1 MSAENAKKV
10 KDSKNIEIE
19 EVTVLN
25 DGIPVLSK
33 EESKKET
40 KEEPKEEKKAEE
52 KTAEP
57 KVEEKK
63 EEPKVEAPK
72 VETPK
77 IEAPKIETPT
87 VDVPKVE
94 EPKIEAPLMAGF
106 TPTVPDAPVTI
117 AKPTIETPI
126 QTPTPSFIGPKPS
139 SMGGSLFNKP
149 IMDNVGNPET
159 FKSHDDIDNYY
170 DKKNASIDEFC
181 EKVKNANNGEREKA
195 HALLNKID
203 AYENWRESLFK
214 VPGVDDAI
222 SATSAPINRNPAPTF
237 TQQPDMPDFKKI
249 A

>member
-33 EESKKET
+33 EET
-40 KEEPKEEKKAEE
+40 KEEPKEEQKAEE

-63 EEPKVEAPK
+63 EEPKVE
-72 VETPK
+72 TPK
-77 IEAPKIETPT
+77 IEAPT

-94 EPKIEAPLMAGF
+94 EPKVEAPLMAGF

-149 IMDNVGNPET
+149 IMDNVGNSET
-159 FKSHDDIDNYY
+159 FKSHDDIDAYY
-170 DKKNASIDEFC
+170 DKKNARIDEFC

-203 AYENWRESLFK
+203 AYENWREGLFK

-222 SATSAPINRNPAPTF
+222 SATSAPINQNPAPTF
-237 TQQPDMPDFKKI
+237 TQQTDMPDFKKI